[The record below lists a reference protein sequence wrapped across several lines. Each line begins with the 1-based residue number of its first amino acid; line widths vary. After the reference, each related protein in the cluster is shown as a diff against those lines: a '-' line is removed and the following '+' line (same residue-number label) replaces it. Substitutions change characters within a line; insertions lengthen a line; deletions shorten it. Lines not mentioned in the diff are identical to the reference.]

1 MNASIEA
8 RKLSIVE
15 YLAELEDENII
26 QQIENLLK
34 PRVDFWD
41 ELNDREK
48 SLIQQGLKDL
58 EQGKRIDFQTF
69 MKEQRSRQKS

>member
-8 RKLSIVE
+8 RKLSIIE

-41 ELNDREK
+41 ELSDREK
-48 SLIQQGLKDL
+48 SLIKQGLKDL
-58 EQGKRIDFQTF
+58 EQGKRIDFQQF
-69 MKEQRSRQKS
+69 MKEQRNRQNS

>member
-8 RKLSIVE
+8 RKLSIIE

-48 SLIQQGLKDL
+48 SLIKQGLKDL
-58 EQGKRIDFQTF
+58 EQGKRIDFQQF
-69 MKEQRSRQKS
+69 MKEQRNRQNS